1 MIYLLTGLL
10 VAITVIIIVCFKI
23 LIGEDLE

>member
-10 VAITVIIIVCFKI
+10 VTITVIIIVCFKV
-23 LIGEDLE
+23 LIGEELE